1 MSKLKVISGP
11 PFMPPP
17 IGKMA
22 TFLIFHQL
30 LIANL
35 LIPNVAL
42 DLLLARRDF
51 IRSLF
56 YFMLEAM
63 SFVLWISRQLI
74 TTKRKI
80 SKGW

>member
-22 TFLIFHQL
+22 TFLILHQL

-35 LIPNVAL
+35 LIPNIAL
-42 DLLLARRDF
+42 NLLLARRDF
-51 IRSLF
+51 IRGCYLF
-56 YFMLEAM
+56 LGM
-63 SFVLWISRQLI
+63 
-74 TTKRKI
+74 K
-80 SKGW
+80 